1 MCGLI
6 LRRTD
11 VVIVSIVLPIFFLA
25 LACGPAGA
33 QDSRTVGRSLGA
45 WKKHSIPTGGQTMT
59 AVAAD
64 FTGDGRMD
72 IITNCNSRTR
82 LFVAPNWNEILLAED
97 ADHDFLH
104 SEVMDVDAD
113 GDPDYIATRY
123 TPGLIVWFERPEN
136 PLDQPWPIH
145 LVDDQVNGIHGLLT
159 GDVDGEGRADLLATS
174 ALAEGPFPE
183 SLVWFRVPENPRS
196 AQSWERYVFAENDAP
211 GLSHYLGLGDVNGD
225 GRPDAASAAK
235 TGNWFAW
242 WEAPSDPRNV
252 WTKHLIGDNQVGATN
267 IHPVDVDRDGNVDF
281 MASRGH
287 GKGVVWF
294 EAPDWK
300 PHELSDTVAGAH
312 CLTIADLDE
321 DGDIDAATCAGA
333 WIDRKH
339 WQAVWFENDG
349 RGQFSTHVI
358 GRNQTGYDIRSVD
371 MDGDRDLD
379 LLIAGMDSHN
389 VAWYEN
395 PLR

>member
-1 MCGLI
+1 MQVLNWKPEHI
-6 LRRTD
+6 
-11 VVIVSIVLPIFFLA
+11 VVVRCLVLTLLLQPV
-25 LACGPAGA
+25 GA
-33 QDSRTVGRSLGA
+33 RESRAVEHSPTLGGE
-45 WKKHSIPTGGQTMT
+45 WKKHSIHTGGQTMT

-64 FTGDGRMD
+64 FTGDGRND
-72 IITNCNSRTR
+72 IIASSDRKTR
-82 LFVAPNWNEILLAED
+82 LYVAPDWKEIVLAND

-104 SEVMDVDAD
+104 SEVMDVDGD
-113 GDPDYIATRY
+113 GDTDYLATRY
-123 TPGLIVWFERPEN
+123 TPGLIVWFERPAN
-136 PLDQPWPIH
+136 PLTETWPVH
-145 LVDDQVNGIHGLLT
+145 LVDDQVNGIHGLIV
-159 GDVDGEGRADLLATS
+159 GDVDGDSTPDLLATS
-174 ALAEGPFPE
+174 ALTEGPFPE
-183 SLVWFRVPENPRS
+183 SLVWLRVPKTPRK
-196 AQSWERYVFAENDAP
+196 AKRWDRYVFADRDAP
-211 GLSHYLGLGDVNGD
+211 GLSHYLGFGDVNGD

-242 WEAPSDPRNV
+242 WEAPANPRKI
-252 WTKHLIGDNQVGATN
+252 WTKHLIAENQAGATN
-267 IHPVDVDRDGNVDF
+267 IHPVDVDRDGMTDF

-333 WIDRKH
+333 WLPKEH

-349 RGQFSTHVI
+349 QGHFSTHVI

-371 MDGDRDLD
+371 MDGDGDPD
-379 LLIAGMDSHN
+379 LLIGGMDSQN
-389 VAWYEN
+389 VVWYEN